1 VENLILD
8 VGCGDRP
15 KGTVNLDWARSQSSD
30 FFESERQVDPGR
42 ATNFVLGDAYHLPF
56 RDNAFETVLCH
67 HTLEHLVN
75 PVLALKELLRATS
88 NVLEII
94 VPFRWHE
101 KIQNRF
107 MPKRREWAEKHHKSF
122 FTKKQLEK
130 LFEETGLHASIRY
143 SWKLV
148 TSLKYFSRLQK
159 RSFKHLIVYG
169 LLDLLPPTPGELIAT
184 VNKTVNPIILA
195 T

>member
-1 VENLILD
+1 VENLKLILD

-15 KGTVNLDWARSQSSD
+15 KGTVNLDCARAQSSD
-30 FFESERQVDPGR
+30 FFESERKVNPAR

-67 HTLEHLVN
+67 HTLEHLAEAVS
-75 PVLALKELLRATS
+75 AIKELVRVSS
-88 NVLEII
+88 NTLEII

-107 MPKRREWAEKHHKSF
+107 MPKRREWAKKHHKWF
-122 FTKKQLEK
+122 FTKKQLENV
-130 LFEETGLHASIRY
+130 FEETGLHASIRY

-148 TSLKYFSRLQK
+148 TSLKYFSRFQK
-159 RSFKHLIVYG
+159 RRFKQLILYG
-169 LLDLLPPTPGELIAT
+169 FVDFLPPTPGELIAT
-184 VNKTVNPIILA
+184 VNVT
-195 T
+195 